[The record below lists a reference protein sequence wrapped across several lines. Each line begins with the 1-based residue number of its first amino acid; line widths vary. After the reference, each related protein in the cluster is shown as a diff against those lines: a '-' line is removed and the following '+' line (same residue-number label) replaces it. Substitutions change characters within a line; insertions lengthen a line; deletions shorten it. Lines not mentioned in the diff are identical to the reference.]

1 MRGQLSRADKALVE
15 EARRIIRERVKE
27 GKHYI
32 GCALR
37 TRSGGLF
44 AAVHLEAYVP
54 RISVCAEAIAIG
66 MAAAAGDTAID
77 IIVAVNRRGEVI
89 SPCGMCRELI
99 ADYSPGARVI
109 VPRGRGEGVSSIAAL
124 LPNKYRRRPPR
135 FGAPSPSATGASTS
149 RARQSRRAR

>member
-1 MRGQLSRADKALVE
+1 
-15 EARRIIRERVKE
+15 
-27 GKHYI
+27 
-32 GCALR
+32 

-77 IIVAVNRRGEVI
+77 TIVAVNRRGEVI

-109 VPRGRGEGVSSIAAL
+109 VPRGRGEEVTSIAAL

-135 FGAPSPSATGASTS
+135 AGASSSGATGASTS
-149 RARQSRRAR
+149 RARRSARAR

>member
-1 MRGQLSRADKALVE
+1 MASVVMRGQLSRADKALVE

-27 GKHYI
+27 GKHHI

-109 VPRGRGEGVSSIAAL
+109 VPRGRGEEVTSIAAL
-124 LPNKYRRRPPR
+124 LPNKYRRRPA
-135 FGAPSPSATGASTS
+135 G
-149 RARQSRRAR
+149 